1 LVLKLTIYKN
11 KNKNKMYKARVL
23 PLKVKVEK
31 GNSMGITFIP

>member
-1 LVLKLTIYKN
+1 
-11 KNKNKMYKARVL
+11 MYKARVL

>member
-1 LVLKLTIYKN
+1 LVLKLTIY